1 MLDDKKVFRSGFVA
15 LLGRPN
21 VGKSSLVNR
30 LLREK
35 VSIVSPVPQTTR
47 HSLRCILT
55 TERSQIVFVDTPGF
69 HEPHHALGEY
79 MMQRAR
85 DAVEDADCV
94 CLILDAGRPEG
105 GAEEELLRK
114 VLQGI
119 STPRILVVNKID
131 LLSEPK
137 DLDRIVSAWSSLSP
151 EVVVTVSATR
161 GDNLDA
167 LLEAIEALL
176 PEAPPLYPEDMLMDQ
191 SERFLASE
199 CIREKAFLALR
210 DEIPH
215 GITVVVEEYK
225 TPEEYPDRT
234 TAYIRAI
241 LYVERENHKGIVI
254 GESGKKLKH
263 IGLLARKEL
272 EKRLGFPV
280 YLDLWVKVRP
290 KWRRSPQDLRRFGY
304 ES

>member
-1 MLDDKKVFRSGFVA
+1 MFDDKKGFRSGFVA

-69 HEPHHALGEY
+69 HEPHHALGEF

-85 DAVEDADCV
+85 DAIEDADCA

-105 GAEEELLRK
+105 GTEEELLRGA
-114 VLQGI
+114 LQGI

-131 LLSEPK
+131 LLVELK
-137 DLDRIVSAWSSLSP
+137 DLDRIIAPWVSLSP
-151 EVVVTVSATR
+151 VAVIPVSATR

-167 LLEAIEALL
+167 LLDALEALL

-215 GITVVVEEYK
+215 GITVMVEEYK
-225 TPEEYPDRT
+225 TPEEYSDRT

-254 GESGKKLKH
+254 GKSGKKLKH

-290 KWRRSPQDLRRFGY
+290 KWRRSLQDLRRFGY
-304 ES
+304 EA

>member
-1 MLDDKKVFRSGFVA
+1 MCGDGSFRSGFVA

-55 TERSQIVFVDTPGF
+55 TPRSQIVFVDTPGF

-85 DAVEDADCV
+85 EAVEDADCV
-94 CLILDAGRPEG
+94 CLVLDAGRPEG
-105 GAEEELLRK
+105 GAEEGLLRK
-114 VLQGI
+114 LLQGI
-119 STPRILVVNKID
+119 STPCVLVVNKID
-131 LLSEPK
+131 LLVGPEE
-137 DLDRIVSAWSSLSP
+137 LEGIVSPWASISP
-151 EVVVTVSATR
+151 KAVVGVSAMR
-161 GDNLDA
+161 GENLDT
-167 LLEAIEALL
+167 LLHAIESLL

-191 SERFLASE
+191 SERFLAGE

-215 GITVVVEEYK
+215 SITVVIEEYK
-225 TPEEYPDRT
+225 TPEEYPERADV
-234 TAYIRAI
+234 YIRAL

-254 GESGKKLKH
+254 GEGGKKLKH

-272 EKRLGFPV
+272 ERRLGFRV
-280 YLDLWVKVRP
+280 YLDLWVKVRA
-290 KWRRSPQDLRRFGY
+290 KWRRSPRDLRRFGY